1 MYVLLWCTKKK
12 RLIIGSGKDYVHYS
26 VLLENIIGFLKKKGQ
41 SNEVEKDSSFRKRVI
56 VVSD

>member
-1 MYVLLWCTKKK
+1 MFYYGVQKKK
-12 RLIIGSGKDYVHYS
+12 RLIIGSGKDYVPYS
-26 VLLENIIGFLKKKGQ
+26 VLLENIIGFFKKKGQ